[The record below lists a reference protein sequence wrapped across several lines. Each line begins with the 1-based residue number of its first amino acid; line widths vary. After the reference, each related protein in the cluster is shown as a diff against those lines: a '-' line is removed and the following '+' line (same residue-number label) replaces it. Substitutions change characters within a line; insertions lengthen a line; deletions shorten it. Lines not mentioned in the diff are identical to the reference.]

1 MQSVASRHRWPWYV
15 HMKNDQCS
23 FAVLGVLLT
32 IFSVGL
38 RIGAH
43 ADLEELLLVL
53 RQLHPNPAVVDICE
67 VRLLV
72 NSRRWIDA
80 LRLLRQIDE
89 QGYGSPVVTALQSW
103 CLYMLADRDW
113 RRCAAA
119 VLHSGDPTALAIV
132 AKFLGIGGEPSAA
145 RIATVL
151 ASESGNL
158 LGNTLGNELGSE
170 YR

>member
-1 MQSVASRHRWPWYV
+1 
-15 HMKNDQCS
+15 MKNDQCS

-113 RRCAAA
+113 RRCAVA

-132 AKFLGIGGEPSAA
+132 AKFVGIGGEPSAA

>member
-1 MQSVASRHRWPWYV
+1 MQGVAPCHSFAQVRA
-15 HMKNDQCS
+15 MKNDPCS
-23 FAVLGVLLT
+23 VAVLGVLLT

-38 RIGAH
+38 RLGAH

-89 QGYGSPVVTALQSW
+89 QGYGSPVVTALQAW

-119 VLHSGDPTALAIV
+119 VLRSGDPTALAIV
-132 AKFLGIGGEPSAA
+132 AKFLSVGGDSIAA
-145 RIATVL
+145 RIAE
-151 ASESGNL
+151 A
-158 LGNTLGNELGSE
+158 LGNE
-170 YR
+170 YT